1 MGLGGE
7 LEEEE
12 EEWVKAVTRQ
22 EDNHQ
27 SPGPAYKGR
36 KRKKTQPLLK
46 GCGKDRAQGRAT
58 LQLEQG
64 RETFSVKSQRVNTE
78 GLQTMRSLSQLFN
91 PAMVAESSQRMN

>member
-46 GCGKDRAQGRAT
+46 GCGKDSPGESHASARTGS
-58 LQLEQG
+58 G
-64 RETFSVKSQRVNTE
+64 NIFSKE
-78 GLQTMRSLSQLFN
+78 
-91 PAMVAESSQRMN
+91 PESEH